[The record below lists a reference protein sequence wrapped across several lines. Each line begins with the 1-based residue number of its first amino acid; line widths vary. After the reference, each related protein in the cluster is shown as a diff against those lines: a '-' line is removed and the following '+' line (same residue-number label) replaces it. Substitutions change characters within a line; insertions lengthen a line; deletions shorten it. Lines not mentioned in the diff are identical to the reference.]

1 VKAVIFDFSGTLF
14 HCDDTENWL
23 RDALADGGIEATAEE
38 IAHYA
43 KRLLESG
50 GQPGSYSGDIPL
62 PDHLRPL
69 WQRRDLDPAAHRAVY
84 IELMRAA
91 GLPWPVSGYGSHDSG
106 RQCRSYSRSSI
117 PGQALETLKRR
128 ATPVAVL
135 SNIPHDIRPV
145 FRHYRIDSL
154 VTGYVLSYE
163 EGVKKPDPE
172 IFRRACDLLG
182 HDPGDVLMIGDNV
195 SDDGGA
201 TSIGCEFRVVAHLPV
216 TERPNALLEAI
227 A

>member
-91 GLPWPVSGYGSHDSG
+91 GLPWPGIEDRLYDRHWRPESWLPYPDT
-106 RQCRSYSRSSI
+106 
-117 PGQALETLKRR
+117 GQALETLKRR

-135 SNIPHDIRPV
+135 SNIPHDIRSSVITESTRSSRGTCSP
-145 FRHYRIDSL
+145 
-154 VTGYVLSYE
+154 T
-163 EGVKKPDPE
+163 
-172 IFRRACDLLG
+172 RR
-182 HDPGDVLMIGDNV
+182 V
-195 SDDGGA
+195 
-201 TSIGCEFRVVAHLPV
+201 
-216 TERPNALLEAI
+216 
-227 A
+227 